1 MKTLALRAVLALALA
16 ATAAVAEDSL
26 CYVPGCECN
35 PAAAAGDLT
44 DVVCKCVENQV
55 RTVRRLR
62 TGTPTNG
69 PKGVKSLHGRGE

>member
-1 MKTLALRAVLALALA
+1 MKILALAVALALA
-16 ATAAVAEDSL
+16 AGGSGAAAEDNL

-55 RTVRRLR
+55 RAESR
-62 TGTPTNG
+62 TRGDA
-69 PKGVKSLHGRGE
+69 KS

>member
-16 ATAAVAEDSL
+16 ASAAIAEDNL

-44 DVVCKCVENQV
+44 DVVCKCAENQV
-55 RTVRRLR
+55 RTAIGDLGQALR
-62 TGTPTNG
+62 QMAQW
-69 PKGVKSLHGRGE
+69 E